1 MEMNGFQRRRE
12 KKMKSILMAAY
23 DLFSARG
30 SKDVSIAEIAR
41 KAEVSQVSIYNYF
54 QSKAN
59 LIRQAIFAFMDEKM
73 KESEMVL
80 ESEVTFREK
89 LEKLFFISDE
99 ADRPSSPEFFRSA
112 MGGDPLIQNMIEE
125 YYQSRTEPFIMRLV
139 EQGKKEGCIDPDLSE
154 EAIRLYI
161 GAIQKV
167 LVQSN
172 PSKRVR
178 LDLDAL
184 FFYGLQGKAG
194 AGWKPLADIQDAG

>member
-1 MEMNGFQRRRE
+1 
-12 KKMKSILMAAY
+12 MKSILRAAY

-30 SKDVSIAEIAR
+30 TKDVSIAEIA
-41 KAEVSQVSIYNYF
+41 KEAGVSQVSIYNYF

-59 LIRQAIFAFMDEKM
+59 LVRQAIFAFMNEKM
-73 KESEMVL
+73 KESERVL
-80 ESEVTFREK
+80 ESELAFQEK
-89 LEKLFFISDE
+89 LKKLLFISDE

-112 MGGDPLIQNMIEE
+112 MGGDPLILNMIEE

-139 EQGKKEGCIDPDLSE
+139 ELGKKEGCIDPNLSD

-161 GAIQKV
+161 GAIQNV

-172 PSKRVR
+172 PPKRVR

-194 AGWKPLADIQDAG
+194 AGFQPAADNHKAG